1 MNKYFLFLML
11 EQIFVEND
19 NKKKTIYI
27 FLIEKEM
34 IFETKTNNDHLH
46 LKFHLFRF
54 SLYKYKIQSGNN
66 TIK

>member
-11 EQIFVEND
+11 QQIFVEND

-46 LKFHLFRF
+46 LKF
-54 SLYKYKIQSGNN
+54 SL
-66 TIK
+66 